1 MPAENICC
9 AKISNLMLVNN
20 HDIKFLGSSLSISN
34 KKMSS
39 KDCRIYV
46 GNLPQFV
53 KKHELQDFFDRY
65 GQIHMID
72 IHNRFDPAFAFIEFD
87 DPRYIKKQK
96 LIFLLSISKSE
107 FQ

>member
-1 MPAENICC
+1 
-9 AKISNLMLVNN
+9 
-20 HDIKFLGSSLSISN
+20 
-34 KKMSS
+34 MSS

-87 DPRYIKKQK
+87 DPRYVKKQI
-96 LIFLLSISKSE
+96 LVSL
-107 FQ
+107 